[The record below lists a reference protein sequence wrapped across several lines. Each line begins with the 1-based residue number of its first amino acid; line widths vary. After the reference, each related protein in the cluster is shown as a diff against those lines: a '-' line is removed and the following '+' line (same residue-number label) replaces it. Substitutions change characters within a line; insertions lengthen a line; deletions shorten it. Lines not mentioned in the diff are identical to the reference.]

1 MKFGKCRYRLM
12 PRIYIHVHMDAGTV
26 NPKIENLQGKLLAS
40 RAPGQVLSVFFSGE
54 ISPENEIINKK
65 IK

>member
-1 MKFGKCRYRLM
+1 
-12 PRIYIHVHMDAGTV
+12 MDAGTV